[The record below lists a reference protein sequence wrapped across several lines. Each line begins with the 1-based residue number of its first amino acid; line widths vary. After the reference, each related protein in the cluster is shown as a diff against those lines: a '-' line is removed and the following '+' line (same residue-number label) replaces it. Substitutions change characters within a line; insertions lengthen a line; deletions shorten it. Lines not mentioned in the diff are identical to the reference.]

1 MTSSI
6 EPALL
11 AAAKDARAWPFEEA
25 RKIVKRANQAR
36 RLLKPSAARCFDRTS
51 RL

>member
-1 MTSSI
+1 MTTPL

-25 RKIVKRANQAR
+25 RKIVKRLEGLQGR
-36 RLLKPSAARCFDRTS
+36 RRT
-51 RL
+51 RP